1 MKEPELRERLLVMLP
16 TLRDPSFKV
25 IQAQFSSRLKRGVL
39 DRTLR
44 HMCQEDVVTT
54 VMVNKSGHSVRCYRL
69 TQEGLTERAR
79 LVLSKRRRAS

>member
-1 MKEPELRERLLVMLP
+1 MKEPELRERVLVMLP

-44 HMCQEDVVTT
+44 HMCQEELIVP
-54 VMVNKSGHSVRCYRL
+54 VMVTKSGHSVRCYRL
-69 TQEGLTERAR
+69 TQTGLTERAR